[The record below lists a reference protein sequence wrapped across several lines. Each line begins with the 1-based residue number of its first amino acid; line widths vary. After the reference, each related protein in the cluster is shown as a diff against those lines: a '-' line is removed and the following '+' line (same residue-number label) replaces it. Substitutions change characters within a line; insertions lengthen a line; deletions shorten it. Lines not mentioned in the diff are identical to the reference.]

1 MQELST
7 RKCHWILGI
16 DVAKAKI
23 DLALLSPTGKFKSKV
38 FTNNASGFSQLEA
51 WLGKQ
56 GVTSVHACMEA
67 TGVYWEALAEHLVDA
82 GHRVSVINPAR
93 IKAFGTS
100 QGVRTKTDK
109 VDSRLTATFYQR
121 ISPEPW
127 QAPSVALRALRA
139 LVLRRQA
146 LDTMRTQERNRLQV
160 AHAAVRDSIATLIA
174 GLDAQIAEVEATIRE
189 LIDQDADLRKQFKLL
204 DTVPGLGEKTI
215 ALLLSYFSEHWR
227 FDKANQASAFVG
239 LNVQQRQS
247 GSSLNAKPRLSK
259 IGHSAARRA
268 LYMPAMVAMSKTAW
282 GKAFAARLRAAGKPP
297 MVIIGALMRKL
308 VHIAYGVLKSGKTFD
323 PSLHGLT

>member
-7 RKCHWILGI
+7 QNVKWILGI
-16 DVAKAKI
+16 DVAKAKF
-23 DLALLSPTGKFKSKV
+23 DVALLSPAGKFKSKA
-38 FTNNASGFSQLEA
+38 FGNDASGFGQLDA
-51 WLGKQ
+51 WLARHD
-56 GVTSVHACMEA
+56 VVSMHACMEA

-109 VDSRLTATFYQR
+109 VDARLIAKFCSRNT
-121 ISPEPW
+121 PEAW
-127 QAPSVALRALRA
+127 QAAPVALRALRA

-146 LDTMRTQERNRLQV
+146 LDSMRTQERNRLGV
-160 AHAAVRDSIATLIA
+160 AHPAVRESIEALIT
-174 GLDAQIAEVEATIRE
+174 GLEEQIAEVERKIRE
-189 LIDQDADLRKQFKLL
+189 LIDQDPDLREQFKLL

-215 ALLLSYFSEHWR
+215 ALLLSYFSEHQR

-239 LNVQQRQS
+239 LNPQQHQS
-247 GSSLNAKPRLSK
+247 GTSVNVKTRLSK

-268 LYMPAMVAMSKTAW
+268 LYMPAVVAMTKTAW

-297 MVIIGALMRKL
+297 MVIIGAIMRKL
-308 VHIAYGVLKSGKTFD
+308 VHITYGVLKSGKPFD
-323 PSLHGLT
+323 PSLHGLM

>member
-7 RKCHWILGI
+7 QKCDWILGI
-16 DVAKAKI
+16 DVAKAKF
-23 DLALLSPTGKFKSKV
+23 DVALLLPTGKFKSKV
-38 FTNNASGFSQLEA
+38 FTNDASGFGKLDA

-56 GVTSVHACMEA
+56 GVAKMHACMEA
-67 TGVYWEALAEHLVDA
+67 TGVYWEALAEHLADA
-82 GHRVSVINPAR
+82 RHQVSVINPAR

-109 VDSRLTATFYQR
+109 VDARLIATFCKR
-121 ISPEPW
+121 LSPVPW
-127 QAPSVALRALRA
+127 QAPPVALRALRA

-146 LDTMRTQERNRLQV
+146 LDKMRTQEYNRRPV
-160 AHAAVRDSIATLIA
+160 AHPAVRDSIDTIIA
-174 GLDAQIAEVEATIRE
+174 GVEAQMAEVERKIRE
-189 LIDQDADLRKQFKLL
+189 LIRHDPDLRKQFKLL
-204 DTVPGLGEKTI
+204 ESVPALGEKTI
-215 ALLLSYFSEHWR
+215 ALLLSYFSEYQR

-239 LNVQQRQS
+239 LNVQHRQS
-247 GSSLNAKPRLSK
+247 GTSLNAKPRLSK

-268 LYMPAMVAMSKTAW
+268 LYMPAMVAMSNTAW

-308 VHIAYGVLKSGKTFD
+308 VHIAYGVLKSGKPFD

>member
-7 RKCHWILGI
+7 QKCNWILGI
-16 DVAKAKI
+16 DVAKAKF
-23 DLALLSPTGKFKSKV
+23 DVALLWPAGKFKSKV
-38 FTNNASGFSQLEA
+38 FANNANGFGQLDA
-51 WLGKQ
+51 WLAKQ
-56 GVTSVHACMEA
+56 SVTSLCACMEA

-82 GHRVSVINPAR
+82 GHQVSVINPAR

-109 VDSRLTATFYQR
+109 VDARLIATFCRR

-127 QAPSVALRALRA
+127 QAPSVALRAL
-139 LVLRRQA
+139 VLRRQA
-146 LDTMRTQERNRLQV
+146 LDKMRTQEHNRLQV
-160 AHAAVRDSIATLIA
+160 AHRAVRDSIDTLIA
-174 GLDAQIAEVEATIRE
+174 GLDEQIAEVERKIRD
-189 LIDQDADLRKQFKLL
+189 LIDQDPDLREQFKLL
-204 DTVPGLGEKTI
+204 DSVPALGQKTI

-239 LNVQQRQS
+239 LNVQYRQS
-247 GSSLNAKPRLSK
+247 GTSINARPRLSK